1 MKNIIF
7 IAAPAAG
14 KGTISSRVCTEYNIP
29 HISTGD
35 LLRNEI
41 ANETKIGLEIKGA
54 MARGEFV
61 SDEVITK
68 LLKKRLGSKD
78 CKKGFILDGYP
89 RNIMQAE
96 TYDKI
101 LEDLGYDDGLVVFL
115 DIEKELAMK
124 RALSRVVCS
133 KCGLSYNLLN
143 KEYAPLKEGI
153 CDNCK
158 SPLKTR
164 SDDNEEAFVNR
175 FDTYMKET
183 YPLIKFY
190 EDKGNLLKIKVDDLD
205 TDEIFEEIKKVIK

>member
-7 IAAPAAG
+7 VAAPPAG
-14 KGTISSRVCTEYNIP
+14 KGTISAKVCTEYNIP

-41 ANETKIGLEIKGA
+41 AASSKIGMEIKSA

-68 LLKKRLGSKD
+68 LLKKRLEAKD

-89 RNIMQAE
+89 RNISQAK
-96 TYDKI
+96 TYDNI
-101 LEDLGYDDGLVVFL
+101 LKELNYDDGLVVFL
-115 DIEKELAMK
+115 DIDRELAMK

-133 KCGLSYNLLN
+133 KCGLSYNLIN

-153 CDNCK
+153 CDNCG
-158 SPLKTR
+158 SSLKTR
-164 SDDNEEAFVNR
+164 SDDNEESFINR
-175 FDTYMKET
+175 FDTFMKET
-183 YPLIKFY
+183 YPLLEYY
-190 EDKGNLLKIKVDDLD
+190 EKKGNLLKIKVDNIT
-205 TDEIFEEIKKVIK
+205 TDDIFDEIKKVIK

>member
-7 IAAPAAG
+7 VAAPAAG
-14 KGTISSRVCTEYNIP
+14 KGTISAKVCTEYNIP

-41 ANETKIGLEIKGA
+41 AASSKIGMEIKSA

-68 LLKKRLGSKD
+68 LLKKRLEAKD

-89 RNIMQAE
+89 RNISQAK
-96 TYDKI
+96 TYDNI
-101 LEDLGYDDGLVVFL
+101 LNELNYDEGLVVFL
-115 DIEKELAMK
+115 DIDRELAMK

-133 KCGLSYNLLN
+133 KCGLSYNLIN

-153 CDNCK
+153 CDNCG
-158 SPLKTR
+158 SSLKTR
-164 SDDNEEAFVNR
+164 SDDNEESFINR
-175 FDTYMKET
+175 FDTFMKET
-183 YPLIKFY
+183 YPLLEYY
-190 EDKGNLLKIKVDDLD
+190 EKKGNLLKIKVDNIT
-205 TDEIFEEIKKVIK
+205 TDDIFDEIKKVIK

>member
-7 IAAPAAG
+7 VAAPAAG
-14 KGTISSRVCTEYNIP
+14 KGTISAKVCTEYNIP

-41 ANETKIGLEIKGA
+41 AASSKIGTEIKSA

-68 LLKKRLGSKD
+68 LLKKRLEAKD

-89 RNIMQAE
+89 RNISQAK
-96 TYDKI
+96 TYDNI
-101 LEDLGYDDGLVVFL
+101 LKELNYDDGLVVFL
-115 DIEKELAMK
+115 DIDRELAMK

-133 KCGLSYNLLN
+133 KCGLSYNLIN

-153 CDNCK
+153 CDNCG
-158 SPLKTR
+158 SSLKTR
-164 SDDNEEAFVNR
+164 SDDNEESFINR
-175 FDTYMKET
+175 FNTFMKET
-183 YPLIKFY
+183 YPLLEYY
-190 EDKGNLLKIKVDDLD
+190 EKKGNLLKIKVDNIT
-205 TDEIFEEIKKVIK
+205 TDDIFDEIKKVIK

>member
-7 IAAPAAG
+7 VAAPAAG
-14 KGTISSRVCTEYNIP
+14 KGTISAKVCTEYNIP

-41 ANETKIGLEIKGA
+41 AASSKIGTEIKSA

-68 LLKKRLGSKD
+68 LLKKRLEAKD

-89 RNIMQAE
+89 RNISQAK
-96 TYDKI
+96 TYDNI
-101 LEDLGYDDGLVVFL
+101 LKDLNYDEGLVVFL
-115 DIEKELAMK
+115 DIDKSLAMK

-133 KCGLSYNLLN
+133 KCGLSYNLIN

-153 CDNCK
+153 CDNCG
-158 SPLKTR
+158 SSLKTR
-164 SDDNEEAFVNR
+164 SDDNEESFINR
-175 FDTYMKET
+175 FDTFMKET
-183 YPLIKFY
+183 YPLLEYY
-190 EDKGNLLKIKVDDLD
+190 EKKGNLLKIKVDNIT
-205 TDEIFEEIKKVIK
+205 TDDIFDEIKKVIK

>member
-7 IAAPAAG
+7 VAAPAAG
-14 KGTISSRVCTEYNIP
+14 KGTISAKVCTEYNIP

-41 ANETKIGLEIKGA
+41 AASSKIGMEIKSA

-68 LLKKRLGSKD
+68 LLKKRLEAKD

-89 RNIMQAE
+89 RNISQAK
-96 TYDKI
+96 TYDNI
-101 LEDLGYDDGLVVFL
+101 LKELNYDEGLVVFL
-115 DIEKELAMK
+115 DIDRELAMK

-133 KCGLSYNLLN
+133 KCGLSYNLRN

-153 CDNCK
+153 CDNCG
-158 SPLKTR
+158 SSLKTR
-164 SDDNEEAFVNR
+164 SDDNEESFINR
-175 FDTYMKET
+175 FDTFMKET
-183 YPLIKFY
+183 YPLLEYY
-190 EDKGNLLKIKVDDLD
+190 EKKGNLLKIKVDNIT
-205 TDEIFEEIKKVIK
+205 TDDIFDEIKKVIK

>member
-7 IAAPAAG
+7 VAAPAAG
-14 KGTISSRVCTEYNIP
+14 KGTISAKVCTEYNIP

-41 ANETKIGLEIKGA
+41 AASSKIGTEIKSA

-68 LLKKRLGSKD
+68 LLKKRLEAKD

-89 RNIMQAE
+89 RNISQAK
-96 TYDKI
+96 TYDNI
-101 LEDLGYDDGLVVFL
+101 LKELNYDEGLVVFL
-115 DIEKELAMK
+115 DIDRDLAMK

-133 KCGLSYNLLN
+133 KCGLSYNLIN

-153 CDNCK
+153 CDNCG
-158 SPLKTR
+158 SSLKTR
-164 SDDNEEAFVNR
+164 SDDNEESFINR
-175 FDTYMKET
+175 FDTFMKET
-183 YPLIKFY
+183 YPLLEYY
-190 EDKGNLLKIKVDDLD
+190 EKKGNLLKIKVDNIT
-205 TDEIFEEIKKVIK
+205 TDDIFDEIKKVIK